1 MKKRS
6 VTPTTQLPQDDFQC
20 QECAMNLRY
29 MKEIIARDT
38 YIGTLRGILYDLT
51 FKHTKEELIELQEEA
66 RYLLKRTSYDIK
78 LFDQEVKEYLGY
90 WNKE

>member
-51 FKHTKEELIELQEEA
+51 FDHTQEELEDLKKEA
-66 RYLLKRTSYDIK
+66 RHYLRKTSYDVIGY
-78 LFDQEVKEYLGY
+78 DPEVKEYLNN
-90 WNKE
+90 WSKD